1 MNKKPM
7 SSLSD
12 AARYQA
18 AVSLYQSEDIAG
30 ALTTLGPLLEA
41 RKDRRADRAQAL
53 NLAAACAL
61 RLARKPDAERYWRAA
76 IEADPRFAQAHY
88 NLGVLLHGL
97 GRSAQAQACYRDAL
111 AVRPDY
117 LDAHNNLCA
126 LLKACDRFDDAEQA
140 SRAALSMLPDHPV
153 LLHNL
158 GTVLVEL
165 GRLAEAEAVYRKAL
179 AIEPNYADAKCK
191 LGALL
196 LSHGHFKEGWALF
209 EARYDSRLS
218 DRTALPPNVSY
229 PQWRGES
236 LQGKAVL
243 VWQEQGF
250 GDMIQFGRYLAS
262 LKALGA
268 AWITLACAPV
278 LHRLFGGLSGVDAVV
293 DGDSELARAPYDYWT
308 LPLSIAH
315 CTGTTLDSIPTA
327 VYLAPDSA
335 LVDKWQR
342 KLAGL
347 SRIKVGLVWKGHA
360 GHGNDRHRSLPSLET
375 LRPLLNTPAI
385 SFVSLQK
392 GQAEAEARA
401 FVGGAPILDAGPDIV
416 DFADSAA
423 LISQLD
429 LIISVDTA
437 VAHLAGSLGTPC
449 WVMLPAT
456 GLDWRWV
463 RGRADSPWYPAT
475 MRLFRQPRLGEWGS
489 VVEEVANACLQ
500 MSSGRGPTV
509 VAPAAEAG

>member
-1 MNKKPM
+1 MDGERMP
-7 SSLSD
+7 SLSD
-12 AARYQA
+12 GAQYQA
-18 AVSLYQSEDIAG
+18 AVSLYGNGKIAE
-30 ALTTLGPLLEA
+30 ALATLEPLIEA
-41 RKDRRADRAQAL
+41 GGNMRADRAPAL

-61 RLARKPDAERYWRAA
+61 RLERKADAARYWQMA

-97 GRSAQAQACYRDAL
+97 ECWTQAETCYRQAL
-111 AVRPDY
+111 AIRPDY

-126 LLKACDRFDDAEQA
+126 LLKACDRFADAEQA
-140 SRAALSMLPDHPV
+140 CRQALSVFPDHPL

-165 GRLAEAEAVYRKAL
+165 GRLTEAEAAYRKAL
-179 AIEPNYADAKCK
+179 SIEPNYADVKSK

-196 LSHGHFKEGWALF
+196 LSNGRFDEGWPLF
-209 EARYDSRLS
+209 EARYDPALT
-218 DRTALPPNVSY
+218 DRTAFTPNVSY
-229 PQWRGES
+229 SQWRGQS

-250 GDMIQFGRYLAS
+250 GDMIQFGRYLTT

-268 AWITLACAPV
+268 AWITVACAPA
-278 LHRLFGGLSGVDAVV
+278 LHRLFAAVPGIDAVV

-308 LPLSIAH
+308 LPLSIPRYI
-315 CTGTTLDSIPTA
+315 GTTLDSLPPAI
-327 VYLAPDSA
+327 YLKPDAA
-335 LVDKWQR
+335 LVAKWR
-342 KLAGL
+342 HRLAGL
-347 SRIKVGLVWKGHA
+347 TGLRVGLVWKGHA

-375 LRPLLNTPAI
+375 LKPLLDVPGV

-392 GQAEAEARA
+392 GQAEAEAGSLVA
-401 FVGGAPILDAGPDIV
+401 GPPMLDAAPDIA

-423 LISQLD
+423 LIAQLD
-429 LIISVDTA
+429 LMICVDTA

-463 RGRADSPWYPAT
+463 RGRTDSPWYPSTMRVFRQAQPGDWTPVVEQIAKACWDAT
-475 MRLFRQPRLGEWGS
+475 MRRTD
-489 VVEEVANACLQ
+489 A
-500 MSSGRGPTV
+500 
-509 VAPAAEAG
+509 

>member
-1 MNKKPM
+1 MDGQRLPP
-7 SSLSD
+7 LSD

-18 AVSLYQSEDIAG
+18 AVSFYTSGNALD
-30 ALTTLGPLLEA
+30 ALTTLDPLIA
-41 RKDRRADRAQAL
+41 AGGAKRPDRAQAL

-61 RLARKPDAERYWRAA
+61 RLDRKPDAERYWRMA
-76 IEADPRFAQAHY
+76 IEAEPGFAQAHY

-97 GRSAQAQACYRDAL
+97 EQWAQAEGCYRQAL
-111 AVRPDY
+111 AIRSDY

-126 LLKACDRFDDAEQA
+126 LLKACDRFRDAEQA
-140 SRAALSMLPDHPV
+140 CRQALSMLPDRPV

-165 GRLAEAEAVYRKAL
+165 GRLTEAEAAYRKAL
-179 AIEPNYADAKCK
+179 SIEPNYADAKSK

-196 LSHGHFKEGWALF
+196 LSNGCFKEGWALF
-209 EARYDSRLS
+209 EARYDPGLT

-250 GDMIQFGRYLAS
+250 GDMIQFGRYLAL
-262 LKALGA
+262 LKARGA

-278 LHRLFGGLSGVDAVV
+278 LHRLFSGMHGIDAVV
-293 DGDSELARAPYDYWT
+293 DGNSELARAPHDYWT
-308 LPLSIAH
+308 LPLSIARYVD
-315 CTGTTLDSIPTA
+315 TTLESIPQA
-327 VYLAPDSA
+327 VYLKPDAA
-335 LVDKWQR
+335 LVEKWRQR
-342 KLAGL
+342 LSGL
-347 SRIKVGLVWKGHA
+347 SGFKVGLVWKGHA

-375 LRPLLNTPAI
+375 LRPLLNVPAI
-385 SFVSLQK
+385 NFVSLQK
-392 GQAEAEARA
+392 GQAEAEARSLVA
-401 FVGGAPILDAGPDIV
+401 GPPILDAAPEIG

-423 LISQLD
+423 LIAQLD
-429 LIISVDTA
+429 LMICVDTA

-449 WVMLPAT
+449 FVLLPAT

-463 RGRADSPWYPAT
+463 RGRTDSPWYPAT
-475 MRLFRQPRLGEWGS
+475 MRFFRQAQPGAWAP
-489 VVEEVANACLQ
+489 VVEQVAQAC
-500 MSSGRGPTV
+500 R
-509 VAPAAEAG
+509 EASTRRA

>member
-1 MNKKPM
+1 MDGKR
-7 SSLSD
+7 SLALSG

-18 AVSLYQSEDIAG
+18 AVSLYGSGNMLE
-30 ALTTLGPLLEA
+30 ALTTLEPLLEA
-41 RKDRRADRAQAL
+41 GMAKRPDHAQSL

-61 RLARKPDAERYWRAA
+61 GLDRKADAERYWRMA

-88 NLGVLLHGL
+88 NLGVLVHGL
-97 GRSAQAQACYRDAL
+97 ERWTQAQDAYRRAL
-111 AVRPDY
+111 AIRPEY

-126 LLKACDRFDDAEQA
+126 LLKTCGRFSDAEQA
-140 SRAALSMLPDHPV
+140 CRQALSLLPDQPV

-165 GRLAEAEAVYRKAL
+165 GRLAEAEAAYRRAL
-179 AIEPNYADAKCK
+179 SIDPNYADAKSK

-196 LSHGHFKEGWALF
+196 LSNGCFEQGWALF
-209 EARYDSRLS
+209 EARYDPRLT

-250 GDMIQFGRYLAS
+250 GDMIQFGRYLAL
-262 LKALGA
+262 LKARGA

-278 LHRLFGGLSGVDAVV
+278 LHRLFGSVAGIDAVV
-293 DGDSELARAPYDYWT
+293 DGNSELARAPYDYWT
-308 LPLSIAH
+308 LPISIARYV
-315 CTGTTLDSIPTA
+315 GTTLDSIPPA
-327 VYLAPDSA
+327 VYLKPDAA
-335 LVDKWQR
+335 LVEKWRQT
-342 KLAGL
+342 LSGL
-347 SRIKVGLVWKGHA
+347 PGVKVGLVWKGNA
-360 GHGNDRHRSLPSLET
+360 AHGNDRHRSLPSLET
-375 LRPLLNTPAI
+375 LRPLLSVPAI

-392 GQAEAEARA
+392 GQAEAEARSLD
-401 FVGGAPILDAGPDIV
+401 GGAPVLDAGPDIV

-423 LISQLD
+423 LIAQLD
-429 LIISVDTA
+429 LIVCVDTA

-463 RGRADSPWYPAT
+463 RGRADSPWYPST
-475 MRLFRQPRLGEWGS
+475 MRLYRQAVAGDWAP
-489 VVEEVANACLQ
+489 VVEQIAEACLDVSTRRAQ
-500 MSSGRGPTV
+500 I
-509 VAPAAEAG
+509 